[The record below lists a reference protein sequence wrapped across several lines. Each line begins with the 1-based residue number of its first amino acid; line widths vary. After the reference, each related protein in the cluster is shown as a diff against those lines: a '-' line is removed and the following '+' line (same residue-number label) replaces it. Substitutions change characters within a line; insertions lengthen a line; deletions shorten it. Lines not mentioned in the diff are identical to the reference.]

1 MELTVVTPTF
11 NEAGNV
17 ERFLGAVSESVR
29 GIGHEI
35 VIVDDD
41 SPDQTWRVAQQLS
54 ETYSTLRVVRR
65 QAKPSLAGSVMAGF
79 AIATGDAVACMD
91 ADLQHDP
98 SILPKMLAELRA
110 GADLAV
116 GCRYMPGG
124 GTTDWNWLRRQQSW
138 LATRMAQAYLG
149 LRLRDP
155 MSGYFLM
162 WRKDFLR
169 IQRQLSAQG
178 FKILIEIAARLQPQ
192 RIAEV
197 PYVFGPRLAGTS
209 KLTAAVA
216 LDYLAQLRRLRA
228 SASQSQAG
236 AAHSPT

>member
-11 NEAGNV
+11 NEADNV
-17 ERFLGAVSESVR
+17 ERFLRTVSEVLR

-41 SPDQTWRVAQQLS
+41 SPDQTWRVAQELS
-54 ETYSTLRVVRR
+54 ATYPTLRVMRR
-65 QAKPSLAGSVMAGF
+65 QARPSLAGSVMDGF
-79 AIATGDAVACMD
+79 AIATGDAVACLG

-110 GADLAV
+110 GAELAV
-116 GCRYMPGG
+116 GCRYMRGG
-124 GTTDWNWLRRQQSW
+124 GTTDWNWVRRSQSW

-216 LDYLAQLRRLRA
+216 FDYLAQLRRLRA
-228 SASQSQAG
+228 TASRSPART
-236 AAHSPT
+236 AHSAT

>member
-11 NEAGNV
+11 NEADNV
-17 ERFLGAVSESVR
+17 ERFVRTVSDVLR
-29 GIGHEI
+29 GIAHEI
-35 VIVDDD
+35 VIVDDN
-41 SPDQTWRVAQQLS
+41 SPDQTWRVAEELGKA
-54 ETYSTLRVVRR
+54 YPTLRVLRR
-65 QAKPSLAGSVMAGF
+65 QARASLAGSVIEGF
-79 AIATGDAVACMD
+79 AMAAGDAVACMD

-110 GADLAV
+110 GADLTV

-124 GTTDWNWLRRQQSW
+124 GTTDWTWVRRLQSW

-197 PYVFGPRLAGTS
+197 PYGFGPRVAGTS

-216 LDYLAQLRRLRA
+216 FDYLAQLRRLRA
-228 SASQSQAG
+228 TASRPQAR
-236 AAHSPT
+236 AAHSAT

>member
-17 ERFLGAVSESVR
+17 ERFLRSVSEVLR
-29 GIGHEI
+29 GIEHEI

-41 SPDQTWRVAQQLS
+41 SPDQTWRVAQ
-54 ETYSTLRVVRR
+54 EFCGAYPGLRVLRR
-65 QAKPSLAGSVMAGF
+65 QAKRSLSGSVMDGF
-79 AIATGDAVACMD
+79 SNATGNVVACID

-110 GADLAV
+110 GADLAI

-124 GTTDWNWLRRQQSW
+124 GTTNWNWVRRWQSW
-138 LATRMAQAYLG
+138 MATRLAQAYLG

-162 WRKDFLR
+162 WRMDFLR
-169 IQRQLSAQG
+169 IKRQLSAQG
-178 FKILIEIAARLQPQ
+178 FKILIEIAARLQAP
-192 RIAEV
+192 RIVEV

-216 LDYLAQLRRLRA
+216 FDYLAQLRRLRA
-228 SASQSQAG
+228 TACPSRQNTAPSA
-236 AAHSPT
+236 T